1 MAFYTNIIVE
11 PRITAPQTKP
21 CFIAVECPDA
31 IASGINSRN
40 DTLTWKNIILN
51 PKINDIKNKNKK
63 INMSKR
69 CLKGSNN
76 IGQNRHTIFS
86 YHHSANKDKH

>member
-1 MAFYTNIIVE
+1 MKLTSLFYTNIIVE

-40 DTLTWKNIILN
+40 DTLTF
-51 PKINDIKNKNKK
+51 KK
-63 INMSKR
+63 K
-69 CLKGSNN
+69 
-76 IGQNRHTIFS
+76 
-86 YHHSANKDKH
+86 

>member
-1 MAFYTNIIVE
+1 MKLTSLFYTNIIVE

-40 DTLTWKNIILN
+40 DTLTSKKKKTILFL
-51 PKINDIKNKNKK
+51 KQNKP
-63 INMSKR
+63 MSKG
-69 CLKGSNN
+69 CLKKVGEPGEQK
-76 IGQNRHTIFS
+76 I
-86 YHHSANKDKH
+86 

>member
-1 MAFYTNIIVE
+1 MHTLLVYIHVMYNIYMIVYHCHLYAIPSVHMNVQQRCLYYYTNNIVE

-40 DTLTWKNIILN
+40 DTLTFK
-51 PKINDIKNKNKK
+51 KNK
-63 INMSKR
+63 R
-69 CLKGSNN
+69 
-76 IGQNRHTIFS
+76 
-86 YHHSANKDKH
+86 YY